1 MDAGWGCVAILIFMV
16 LGTIG
21 GIGYRI
27 GWNAACRLYR
37 DRTVDRAEKQYNEDT
52 K

>member
-1 MDAGWGCVAILIFMV
+1 MISVIILLLIV
-16 LGTIG
+16 GAIG

-37 DRTVDRAEKQYNEDT
+37 DRVVIRADKQYEEDRV
-52 K
+52 